1 MSAGNGILLLEG
13 LLHVMLRYWVICWEM
28 CVIRSVVLFGFWE
41 MLCCGHFMAIR
52 RIRYPVTVD
61 WEEHFQD
68 VQSVECS

>member
-13 LLHVMLRYWVICWEM
+13 LIACYVKVLGNLLGDVCHQECGFVWV
-28 CVIRSVVLFGFWE
+28 LG